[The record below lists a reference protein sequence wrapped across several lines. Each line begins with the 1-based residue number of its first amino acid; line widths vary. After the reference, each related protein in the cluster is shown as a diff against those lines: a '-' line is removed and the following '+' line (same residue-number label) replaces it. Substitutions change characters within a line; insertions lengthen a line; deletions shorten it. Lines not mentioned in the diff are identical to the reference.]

1 MGEEDGFEFDTERI
15 VARHQGR
22 QGWTREAHRQ
32 LEQQRWENPDP
43 APRSR
48 EDRLVLAGERLETE
62 RDAHRGQP
70 GV

>member
-1 MGEEDGFEFDTERI
+1 M
-15 VARHQGR
+15 ARHQGR